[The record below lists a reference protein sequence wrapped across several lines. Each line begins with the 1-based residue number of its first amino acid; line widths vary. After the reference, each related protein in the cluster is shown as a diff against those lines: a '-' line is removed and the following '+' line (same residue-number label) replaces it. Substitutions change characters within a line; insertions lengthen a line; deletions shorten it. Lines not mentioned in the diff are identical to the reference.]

1 MNERVLNVAKDVED
15 VANKIR
21 GVCEVL
27 LECRKGLAAAAN
39 VLREP
44 EVGEEKRFRYEAR
57 FFVSEPIDVYA
68 KDRFD
73 AFKKAKKEAALLAN
87 DDYIDHDV
95 AIAPLANNDLIA
107 GEWEYLDVE
116 EELEDQEDNEE

>member
-1 MNERVLNVAKDVED
+1 MNVRALSVSKDVED

-21 GVCEVL
+21 NVCKL
-27 LECRKGLAAAAN
+27 LNEYLVELAAAAN

-44 EVGEEKRFRYEAR
+44 EGGKEKRFRYEAR

-68 KDRFD
+68 KDRFE

-116 EELEDQEDNEE
+116 EELENQEDNEE

>member
-21 GVCEVL
+21 GVCEIL
-27 LECRKGLAAAAN
+27 SECWKGLAASAN

-44 EVGEEKRFRYEAR
+44 EGGEEKRFRYEAR
-57 FFVSEPIDVYA
+57 FFVSEPINVYA
-68 KDRFD
+68 KDRFE

-95 AIAPLANNDLIA
+95 AIAPLTSNDLYA
-107 GEWEYLDVE
+107 GEWEYLDVK
-116 EELEDQEDNEE
+116 EELEDQGNDEE

>member
-1 MNERVLNVAKDVED
+1 MNEIISNMASDLDEIAEGIGKIAGLMVVAS
-15 VANKIR
+15 
-21 GVCEVL
+21 
-27 LECRKGLAAAAN
+27 KGLAKAAN
-39 VLREP
+39 ILLEP
-44 EVGEEKRFRYEAR
+44 EGGEEKRFRYEAR

-68 KDRFD
+68 KDRFE

-116 EELEDQEDNEE
+116 EELEDQENNEE

>member
-27 LECRKGLAAAAN
+27 FECWKGLAAAAN

-44 EVGEEKRFRYEAR
+44 EGGEEKRFRYEAR

-68 KDRFD
+68 KDRFE

-87 DDYIDHDV
+87 DDYTDHDV
-95 AIAPLANNDLIA
+95 AIVPLTNNDLIA

>member
-1 MNERVLNVAKDVED
+1 MNERALSVSKDVED

-21 GVCEVL
+21 DVCKL
-27 LECRKGLAAAAN
+27 LNEYLKELAAAAN

-44 EVGEEKRFRYEAR
+44 EGGKEKRFRYEAR
-57 FFVSEPIDVYA
+57 FFMSEPIDVYA
-68 KDRFD
+68 KDKFE

-107 GEWEYLDVE
+107 GEWEYIDVE